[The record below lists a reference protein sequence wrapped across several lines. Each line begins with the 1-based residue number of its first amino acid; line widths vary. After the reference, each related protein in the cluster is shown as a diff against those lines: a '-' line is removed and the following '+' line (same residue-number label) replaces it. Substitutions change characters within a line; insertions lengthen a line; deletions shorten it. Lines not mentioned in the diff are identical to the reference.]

1 MSPLDAQPKD
11 KRPAPEATDHPYTTK
26 NAETG
31 TQEQNSS
38 QHRPELLPWKWRGS
52 LFAILLTCLIH
63 GYDVSNVA
71 NIQPHLY
78 EAFGDIELLPWIA
91 LSYTLSVFAV
101 LSLSRKVTYCFD
113 LRSIYIASIVIFLA
127 GAAVGGS
134 ASSISAVIVG
144 RVIMGVG
151 GAIVYQTNLTFI
163 SVFASPAQNQ
173 RLIGAL
179 SGAWAAGLIVG
190 GPIGAALAENPDT
203 TWRWAFYLNLP
214 WMGLALAITVFCFP
228 PTYLG
233 PSIPLTS
240 RILQVDPLGIAFNM
254 ATPVLFSI
262 VLVFSGPIWAWD
274 SGPSIAIW
282 VLFGVVLCT
291 WILQQYLC
299 ILTTPSQRAIPVHL
313 LPRLDLIPLWIS
325 SGCAA
330 VAYAIPL
337 YYIPLFFAFARGH
350 DAIQQTIR
358 TLPFILTFITTVVI
372 VAGVLPM
379 VGRRYNLF
387 YIFAGTLITSGSAA
401 LATTLSRSTP
411 DSHILGFS
419 ALIGIGLGFSFQH
432 GIGISNTLN
441 ANVKDRVDSAT
452 LLLLAQMGA
461 IAISLSIGGCI
472 LSNVG
477 EARLASAL
485 EGVGLSR
492 EEIRQ
497 ALAGAASVLRERLVR
512 EGEEEVF
519 GRAVEAVA
527 GVLALEFWLVVAAGG
542 VCVLCGVAMGL
553 ERRRV
558 PGVKVGAT

>member
-1 MSPLDAQPKD
+1 MD
-11 KRPAPEATDHPYTTK
+11 
-26 NAETG
+26 G
-31 TQEQNSS
+31 
-38 QHRPELLPWKWRGS
+38 PELRVG
-52 LFAILLTCLIH
+52 H
-63 GYDVSNVA
+63 GADT
-71 NIQPHLY
+71 
-78 EAFGDIELLPWIA
+78 D
-91 LSYTLSVFAV
+91 
-101 LSLSRKVTYCFD
+101 SR
-113 LRSIYIASIVIFLA
+113 
-127 GAAVGGS
+127 
-134 ASSISAVIVG
+134 
-144 RVIMGVG
+144 
-151 GAIVYQTNLTFI
+151 NLTFI

-233 PSIPLTS
+233 PSTPLTT

-262 VLVFSGPIWAWD
+262 ALVFSGPVWAWK

-291 WILQQYLC
+291 WILQQYMC

-313 LPRLDLIPLWIS
+313 LPRLDLIPLWIA

-387 YIFAGTLITSGSAA
+387 YIFAGALITSGSAA

-553 ERRRV
+553 ERRSVR
-558 PGVKVGAT
+558 GVKVGAT

>member
-1 MSPLDAQPKD
+1 MEAQVVEQ
-11 KRPAPEATDHPYTTK
+11 RPAPEATYHPSTTK
-26 NAETG
+26 DAEG
-31 TQEQNSS
+31 ESEAPEQESS
-38 QHRPELLPWKWRGS
+38 DHRPQLPPWKWHGS

-113 LRSIYIASIVIFLA
+113 LRSIYIASIVVFLA

-134 ASSISAVIVG
+134 ASSMSAVIVG

-151 GAIVYQTNLTFI
+151 GAVVYQTNLTFI
-163 SVFASPAQNQ
+163 SVFASQAQNQ

-179 SGAWAAGLIVG
+179 SGAWAVGLIVG
-190 GPIGAALAENPDT
+190 GPIGAALAENADT

-214 WMGLALAITVFCFP
+214 WMGLALLIAIFCFP

-233 PSIPLTS
+233 PSIPLSS

-262 VLVFSGPIWAWD
+262 ALVFSGPVWAWN
-274 SGPSIAIW
+274 SGPSITIW
-282 VLFGVVLCT
+282 VLFGVTLCA

-299 ILTTPSQRAIPVHL
+299 ILTTPTQRAIPVHL
-313 LPRLDLIPLWIS
+313 FPRLDLIPLWIA

-350 DAIQQTIR
+350 DAIQQTVR
-358 TLPFILTFITTVVI
+358 TLPFILTFIATVVI
-372 VAGVLPM
+372 VAGVLPL
-379 VGRRYNLF
+379 VGRWYNLF
-387 YIFAGTLITSGSAA
+387 YVFAGTLTTSGAAA
-401 LATTLSRSTP
+401 LAATLRASTS
-411 DSHILGFS
+411 DSHILAFE

-441 ANVKDRVDSAT
+441 QSVKDRVDSAT

-461 IAISLSIGGCI
+461 IAISLSMGGCI
-472 LSNVG
+472 YSNIG
-477 EARLASAL
+477 EARLSSAL
-485 EGVGLSR
+485 EGVGLSS

-497 ALAGAASVLRERLVR
+497 ALAGASSLLRERLVNQ
-512 EGEEEVF
+512 EGVF
-519 GRAVEAVA
+519 ERAVEAVA

-542 VCVLCGVAMGL
+542 ACVLCGVVMGL
-553 ERRRV
+553 VRV
-558 PGVKVGAT
+558 RDRGVKGEDGA